1 MTVFLLCAIIKPK
14 IKIRE
19 ENALNTT
26 CEYII
31 RKKNEGGTLIRKI
44 AVAISYF
51 LLAAILISLVLIFS
65 PYVFIIPFILI
76 ALAFVALIYFATWR
90 FLSVEYEIV
99 IAGGDLTVTT
109 IYGRSLSKR
118 TVNVSISSIIEIGE
132 YGDGAYEE
140 ISKLSLQKNYIC
152 VSSLASPDMYYAI
165 FDEDKDRSILYF
177 DATSEAI
184 ALLKRHNGG
193 AFRASEKRMNNK

>member
-1 MTVFLLCAIIKPK
+1 MCAIIKPK

-31 RKKNEGGTLIRKI
+31 RQKNEGGTLIRKI
-44 AVAISYF
+44 VVAISYF
-51 LLAAILISLVLIFS
+51 LLAAVLIFLVLIFS

-109 IYGRSLSKR
+109 IY
-118 TVNVSISSIIEIGE
+118 VSISSIIEIGE